1 MEEEELYSPVDELS
15 AISSMLKLASKH
27 GLGAEVVLSA
37 LEAMKGDNRVTPVQ
51 AMKEGLY
58 EWDI

>member
-15 AISSMLKLASKH
+15 AISSMLKLASKS

-37 LEAMKGDNRVTPVQ
+37 LEAMKGDNRITPVQ
-51 AMKEGLY
+51 AMKEGLH

>member
-1 MEEEELYSPVDELS
+1 MEEELYSPVDELS
-15 AISSMLKLASKH
+15 AISSMLKLASKN

-37 LEAMKGDNRVTPVQ
+37 LEAMKGDNRITPVQ
-51 AMKEGLY
+51 AMKEGLH

>member
-37 LEAMKGDNRVTPVQ
+37 LETMKGDNRITPVQ
-51 AMKEGLY
+51 AMKEGLH

>member
-1 MEEEELYSPVDELS
+1 MEEEELYSPVDQLS

-37 LEAMKGDNRVTPVQ
+37 LEAMKGDSRITPVQ